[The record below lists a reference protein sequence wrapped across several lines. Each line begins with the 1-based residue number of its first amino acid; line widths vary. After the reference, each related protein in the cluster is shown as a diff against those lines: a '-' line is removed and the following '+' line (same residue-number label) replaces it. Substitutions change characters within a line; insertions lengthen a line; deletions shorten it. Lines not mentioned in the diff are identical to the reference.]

1 MAPEQSSFSYSKN
14 IFKKRTTNESTQE
27 QSKVPEPE
35 SVTSKTSNSNLQI
48 EIDEEGEQYFEQTCL
63 NLVRD

>member
-27 QSKVPEPE
+27 QSKAPEPE